1 MIPPGIDNPDV
12 LRRTLEEIENKQ
24 IVLNQ
29 PIATVDTLAEDADMA
44 RVIVKINE
52 LSEVLNTVV
61 ATLNASAQVNIS

>member
-29 PIATVDTLAEDADMA
+29 PIATVDTLADDADMA
-44 RVIVKINE
+44 RVIVKINDI
-52 LSEVLNTVV
+52 SEVLNTVV
-61 ATLNASAQVNIS
+61 AALNASAQVNIS